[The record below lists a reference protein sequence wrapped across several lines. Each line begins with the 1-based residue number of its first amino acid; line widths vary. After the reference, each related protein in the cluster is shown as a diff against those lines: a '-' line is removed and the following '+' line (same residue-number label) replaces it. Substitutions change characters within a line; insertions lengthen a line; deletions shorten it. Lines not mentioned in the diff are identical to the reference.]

1 MCLKKFIFSK
11 FAGLEAYSGQLYYQI
26 NSSTGIFQRLF
37 KLFKLTSRNCC
48 NNNDYKMHMF
58 KKSKLATTSTFKQ
71 VGESN
76 RKSPDQTYSSIF
88 IFFFHLMTQCLFHP
102 DIHGGSLSSTVL
114 LIQLKYIF
122 IEQLI
127 RLKNMYVSIVLFA
140 KHSS

>member
-26 NSSTGIFQRLF
+26 NPSTGIFQRLF
-37 KLFKLTSRNCC
+37 KLFKLTSRNCY

-76 RKSPDQTYSSIF
+76 RKFPDQTYSS

-127 RLKNMYVSIVLFA
+127 RLKNMYVFIVLFA